1 MGKENRWLRLRS
13 VYTIG
18 LFISSWPLNSNIKW
32 AETEIKRDIQRINVD
47 DCDECYCSFCG
58 KPLKKVQ
65 KMIAGTD
72 VYICDECVA
81 LCGEILEEEMET
93 DGETEK

>member
-1 MGKENRWLRLRS
+1 M
-13 VYTIG
+13 
-18 LFISSWPLNSNIKW
+18 
-32 AETEIKRDIQRINVD
+32 D
-47 DCDECYCSFCG
+47 DCNECYCSFCG

-93 DGETEK
+93 DWETEE

>member
-1 MGKENRWLRLRS
+1 M
-13 VYTIG
+13 
-18 LFISSWPLNSNIKW
+18 
-32 AETEIKRDIQRINVD
+32 QRINVD
-47 DCDECYCSFCG
+47 DCNECYCSFCG

-93 DGETEK
+93 DWETEE